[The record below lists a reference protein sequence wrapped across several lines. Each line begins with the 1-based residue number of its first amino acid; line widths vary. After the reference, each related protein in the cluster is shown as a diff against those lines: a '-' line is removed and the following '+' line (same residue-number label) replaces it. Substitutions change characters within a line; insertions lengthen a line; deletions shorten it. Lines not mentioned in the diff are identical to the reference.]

1 MLKSIRLRHML
12 RSRQADWSL
21 ALLLGALTLFSAIA
35 LLATSGW
42 FITASALAGLTLASS
57 FTFDY
62 FRPAALIRLFAI
74 VRTAGRYGERVT
86 SHHATLSLLKDLR
99 SQVFRA
105 LTLRKT
111 TATFD
116 STSSAATMHRLV
128 ADIDRLD
135 RFPLQFVAPWC
146 WASFIVLCYLGFAY
160 WLHPQLAYAASL
172 GLIGAWLLVP
182 ILGFWRGRRLA
193 HDDVSAAEHRREHF
207 LESLSLLTSLTL
219 WQGWQPQQRDTLNA
233 DQHYQAQQH
242 QQQQLIS
249 LLSLLQQWALAVSL
263 GCVIWFGVGLVEND
277 AVSVPWLL
285 AAALALLGVHE
296 ALVPLAGSFI
306 GLGQSQAARDR
317 INQLMPLHTASI
329 DLTETTDK
337 PRPTAPFHLQTEQLS
352 ARIAGALNGPERI
365 DTDLHSG
372 QVLLITGASGIGKT
386 TLLNVLANTLT
397 ASSGSYSINQRPVHE
412 WQLDQCIGYLPQHFD
427 IFDSSLANN
436 LRLADPQASDE
447 QLWQVLADVALADW
461 AEQQNGLDTA
471 LGEYGAQISGGQA
484 RRVALARL
492 LLAQRP
498 ILLVDEPFA
507 GLDSASSYQV
517 LAALR
522 QRQAD
527 GLLIIVS
534 HHVLDI
540 PEVQRLHL
548 SVSSAKIG

>member
-1 MLKSIRLRHML
+1 MLKPIRLRNLL
-12 RSRQADWSL
+12 RSRQANWSL

-42 FITASALAGLTLASS
+42 FITASAIAGLVLTSS

-105 LTLRKT
+105 LTLRT
-111 TATFD
+111 TAVSQD
-116 STSSAATMHRLV
+116 STGSAATMHRLV

-135 RFPLQFVAPWC
+135 RFPLQFMAPWF
-146 WASFIVLCYLGFAY
+146 WAVLIVIAYLVFAY
-160 WLHPQLAYAASL
+160 WLQPQLAYASSV
-172 GLIGAWLLVP
+172 GLLAALLLVP
-182 ILGFWRGRRLA
+182 ALGFWRGRKLA
-193 HDDVSAAEHRREHF
+193 LNDVLAAELRREHF

-219 WQGWQPQQRDTLNA
+219 WQGWQKQQSDTLNA
-233 DQHYQAQQH
+233 DEHYQEQHH

-249 LLSLLQQWALAVSL
+249 LLALLQQFSLAASL
-263 GCVIWFGVGLVEND
+263 GCVLWVGVALVSAELI
-277 AVSVPWLL
+277 SVPWLL
-285 AAALALLGVHE
+285 ASALALLGIHE

-317 INQLMPLHTASI
+317 INQLMQLNDTPAQI
-329 DLTETTDK
+329 TEGADK
-337 PRPTAPFHLQTEQLS
+337 PRPTAPFQLQTKNLS
-352 ARIAGALNGPERI
+352 ARIAGALNGPEHI
-365 DTDLHSG
+365 NIDLHSG

-386 TLLNVLANTLT
+386 TLLKVLANALKP
-397 ASSGSYSINQRPVHE
+397 SSGSYLINQRPYDQ
-412 WQLDQCIGYLPQHFD
+412 WQLDECIGYLPQQLD
-427 IFDSSLANN
+427 IFDRSLASN

-461 AEQQNGLDTA
+461 AKEQNGLDTA

-484 RRVALARL
+484 RRIALARL

-517 LAALR
+517 LSALR
-522 QRQAD
+522 KRQAN

-534 HHVLDI
+534 HHEMDI
-540 PEVQRLHL
+540 PDVQRLHL
-548 SVSSAKIG
+548 S

>member
-1 MLKSIRLRHML
+1 MLKPIRLRNLL
-12 RSRQADWSL
+12 RSRQANWSL

-42 FITASALAGLTLASS
+42 FITASAIAGLVLTSS

-105 LTLRKT
+105 LTLRT
-111 TATFD
+111 TAVSQD
-116 STSSAATMHRLV
+116 STGSAATMHRLV

-135 RFPLQFVAPWC
+135 RFPLQFMAPWF
-146 WASFIVLCYLGFAY
+146 WAVLIVIAYLIFAY
-160 WLHPQLAYAASL
+160 WLQPQLAYASSV
-172 GLIGAWLLVP
+172 GLLAALLLVP
-182 ILGFWRGRRLA
+182 ALGFWRGRQLA
-193 HDDVSAAEHRREHF
+193 LNDVLAAELRREHF

-219 WQGWQPQQRDTLNA
+219 WQGWQKQQSDTLSA
-233 DQHYQAQQH
+233 DDHYQEQHH

-249 LLSLLQQWALAVSL
+249 LLALLQQFALAASL
-263 GCVIWFGVGLVEND
+263 GCVLWVGAPLVSAELI
-277 AVSVPWLL
+277 SVPWLL
-285 AAALALLGVHE
+285 ASALALLGIHE

-317 INQLMPLHTASI
+317 INQLMQLNTAQTAVS
-329 DLTETTDK
+329 TAADK
-337 PRPTAPFHLQTEQLS
+337 PRPIAPFHLQTVNLS
-352 ARIAGALNGPERI
+352 ARIAGALNGPEHI
-365 DTDLHSG
+365 NINLHSG
-372 QVLLITGASGIGKT
+372 QVLVITGASGIGKT
-386 TLLNVLANTLT
+386 TLLKVLANTL
-397 ASSGSYSINQRPVHE
+397 APSKGNYLINQRPATE
-412 WQLDQCIGYLPQHFD
+412 WQLDECIGYLPQQFD

-461 AEQQNGLDTA
+461 AQEQSGLDTA

-484 RRVALARL
+484 RRIALARL

-522 QRQAD
+522 ERQAN

-534 HHVLDI
+534 HHAMDI
-540 PEVQRLHL
+540 PDVQRLHL
-548 SVSSAKIG
+548 I